1 MPLVSAPRLA
11 TVPRP
16 AGFQGRARLL
26 VSLFVFRRQHAER
39 ERIVGIHVGAGH
51 RRVHRVA
58 EARHGAKGAAVLLCV
73 VHIGLAGGFG
83 DHGLIEQF
91 EGHVLSDTDYSLG
104 EITRD
109 QFSLFAVPRT
119 IADIGQRLTEQR
131 RRLALREARGV
142 NRVVVGVTKTT
153 QTGTDRATGGE
164 AVDVVV
170 VFLEQRHDLVDV
182 VNNVNRG
189 RAEGDGVA
197 SGDGAF
203 NNARVGPAYR
213 LLGAEQDGGV
223 DLLTE

>member
-1 MPLVSAPRLA
+1 SRNW
-11 TVPRP
+11 
-16 AGFQGRARLL
+16 
-26 VSLFVFRRQHAER
+26 S
-39 ERIVGIHVGAGH
+39 
-51 RRVHRVA
+51 
-58 EARHGAKGAAVLLCV
+58 
-73 VHIGLAGGFG
+73 
-83 DHGLIEQF
+83 
-91 EGHVLSDTDYSLG
+91 SDVCSSD
-104 EITRD
+104 
-109 QFSLFAVPRT
+109 
-119 IADIGQRLTEQR
+119 LTEQR

-170 VFLEQRHDLVDV
+170 VFLDQRHDIVDV

-223 DLLTE
+223 DL